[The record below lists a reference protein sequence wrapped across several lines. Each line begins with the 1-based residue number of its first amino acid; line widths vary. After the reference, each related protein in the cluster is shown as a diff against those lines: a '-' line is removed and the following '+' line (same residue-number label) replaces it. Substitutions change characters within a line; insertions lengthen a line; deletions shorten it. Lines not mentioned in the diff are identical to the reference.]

1 MTPDRDPV
9 AVLGATGQQGGQV
22 VDALLEAG
30 ASVRALVRNPA
41 SRGAQALEARGVALV
56 TADQEDGDSL
66 ARGLDGAAA
75 LFFMTTFAG
84 ADATEGEVR
93 RGTVVAG
100 AAARAGVPHVV
111 YSSVGGAERQ
121 TGIPHFEST
130 RRVEEQLT
138 GVSRATFLRPT
149 FFMENLTGQLAPG
162 ADGEVV
168 VRLPM
173 PGDVPLQ
180 MVAVRDIG
188 AAAARLLLDADV
200 IEGDAVELAGDELTL
215 DRVAAEIGEA
225 SGRPARFEAV
235 PLEALA
241 DDADLQAMFRWFAAP
256 PAYRADLAVSRRL
269 VPDLSDLRTWL
280 RTQLP
285 GADGQGA
292 AG

>member
-1 MTPDRDPV
+1 MTSDRDPV
-9 AVLGATGQQGGQV
+9 AVLGATGQQGGRV

-30 ASVRALVRNPA
+30 APVRALVRDPA
-41 SRGAQALEARGVALV
+41 SPAAQALEARGVALV

-66 ARGLDGAAA
+66 ARGLDGTAA

-111 YSSVGGAERQ
+111 YSSVGGAERH
-121 TGIPHFEST
+121 TGIPHFESK
-130 RRVEEQLT
+130 RRVEEQLA
-138 GVSRATFLRPT
+138 GVARATFLRPT

-162 ADGEVV
+162 PDGEVV

-188 AAAARLLLDADV
+188 AAAARLLLDVNA

-225 SGRPARFEAV
+225 SGRPARFEPV

-241 DDADLQAMFRWFAAP
+241 DDTDLQAMFRWFATP

-280 RTQLP
+280 RRQLP
-285 GADGQGA
+285 AGGSPGA